1 MKKIITLLLLS
12 LFASFGLFAQ
22 TYGELTVSAT
32 TSEAG
37 GNYNPRNVVAIWV
50 ENDNGE
56 FVKTLMA
63 YAQNRKTHLNTWQ
76 ASTGAV
82 GSEYNTTD
90 AITGA
95 TRNSHATRSCTWN
108 GVDYN
113 GDLMPDGTYSVWM
126 ELTDKNN
133 TGNYSSFTFTK
144 GMAADT
150 QEPADVSSFGNISIH
165 WQPSG
170 VGITLIEK
178 QNLYSVSDNP
188 GNGFYK
194 IQGAHFDE
202 ITITTMSG
210 KLIYKGQSPNIDL
223 SNERNGMYLL
233 TITSN
238 NQKSVKKLIKN

>member
-1 MKKIITLLLLS
+1 MKKTTTLLLLS
-12 LFASFGLFAQ
+12 LLASIGLYAQ
-22 TYGELTVSAT
+22 TYGELSVT
-32 TSEAG
+32 TNTSDAG
-37 GNYNPRNVVAIWV
+37 GSYNPRNCVAIWV

-82 GSEYNTTD
+82 GAEYNTTD

-113 GDLMPDGTYSVWM
+113 GDLMPDGTYHVWM

-133 TGNYSSFTFTK
+133 TGNYSSFTFIK
-144 GMAADT
+144 GIDPDT
-150 QEPADVSSFGNISIH
+150 QAPEDVPSFGDISIH

-170 VGITLIEK
+170 TGIAVTDKES
-178 QNLYSVSDNP
+178 LYSITNNP
-188 GNGFYK
+188 GNGVFEIK
-194 IQGAHFDE
+194 GAQFDE
-202 ITITTMSG
+202 IMITTMAG
-210 KLIYKGQSPNIDL
+210 KLVYQGQDANIDL
-223 SNERNGMYLL
+223 SNENTGMYLL
-233 TITSN
+233 TIFN
-238 NQKSVKKLIKN
+238 DRQKTVKKLIKN

>member
-1 MKKIITLLLLS
+1 MKKTATLLLLS
-12 LFASFGLFAQ
+12 LFASIGLFAQ
-22 TYGELTVSAT
+22 TYGELTVTAT
-32 TSEAG
+32 TSNAG

-76 ASTGAV
+76 ASTGAA

-108 GVDYN
+108 GLDFN
-113 GDLMPDGTYSVWM
+113 GDLMPDGTYHVWM

-144 GMAADT
+144 GIDPDT
-150 QEPADVSSFGNISIH
+150 QTPADVPSFAGISIH

-170 VGITLIEK
+170 TGIAVTDKE
-178 QNLYSVSDNP
+178 NLYSITNNP
-188 GNGFYK
+188 GNGIYTIK
-194 IQGAHFDE
+194 GAQFDE
-202 ITITTMSG
+202 ILITTMAG
-210 KLIYKGQSPNIDL
+210 KLVYQGQNANIDL
-223 SNERNGMYLL
+223 SKENKGMYLL
-233 TITSN
+233 TIKN
-238 NQKSVKKLIKN
+238 DRQKTVKKLIKN